1 MIIAASKSQ
10 SVGKQNLDEVTMMKQ
25 VRGLLVMAYGT
36 PYKEEDIERY
46 YTHIR
51 HGRKPAQED
60 IDDLAERYRAI
71 GGISP
76 LAKMT
81 EAQANALCA
90 RLNEVQDEVEY
101 KVFIGLKHIEPF
113 VEDAVAAMVNE
124 GITEAVSIVLAPH
137 FSTFSIKSYNGRAQ
151 EEADKL
157 GGTLKITSVEA
168 WYDEPKF
175 IEYWRQAVDGELEKM
190 SAEERAN
197 CCLIISNH
205 SLPEKIKLAGDPYE
219 DQLIETANLIKA
231 AATIEN
237 IAVGWQSEGKTPE
250 PWLGPDV
257 QDLTRELFNAHG
269 YKAFMYAPVGFV
281 TEHLEVLYDNDIE
294 CKVVCDELGVGYYR
308 PAMPNTHPLFID
320 AMVDAIHKKLA

>member
-1 MIIAASKSQ
+1 
-10 SVGKQNLDEVTMMKQ
+10 MKE

-51 HGRKPAQED
+51 HGRKPSQEHL
-60 IDDLAERYRAI
+60 DDLTERYRAI

-81 EAQANALCA
+81 EAQAHALCA

-113 VEDAVAAMVNE
+113 VEDAVEAMVKE

-137 FSTFSIKSYNGRAQ
+137 FSTFSIKSYNGRAK
-151 EEADKL
+151 EAAGKL
-157 GGTLKITSVEA
+157 GGTLNITSVEA

-175 IEYWRQAVDGELEKM
+175 IEFWKNAVNGELAKM
-190 SAEERAN
+190 TEEERAN
-197 CCLIISNH
+197 ACLIVSNH

-219 DQLIETANLIKA
+219 EQLIETARLIEEA
-231 AATIEN
+231 SDIVNVE
-237 IAVGWQSEGKTPE
+237 VGWQSAGQTPE

-257 QDLTRELFNAHG
+257 QDLTKELFEQKG
-269 YKAFMYAPVGFV
+269 YKAFIYTPVGFV

-294 CKVVCDELGVGYYR
+294 CKVVCDEIGASYYR
-308 PAMPNTHPLFID
+308 PTMPNTHPLFID
-320 AMVDAIHKKLA
+320 AMVDAINKKLAK

>member
-1 MIIAASKSQ
+1 
-10 SVGKQNLDEVTMMKQ
+10 MKQ

-51 HGRKPAQED
+51 HGRKPSQEHL
-60 IDDLAERYRAI
+60 DDLTERYRAI

-81 EAQANALCA
+81 KAQAEALCA

-101 KVFIGLKHIEPF
+101 KLFIGLKHIEPF
-113 VEDAVAAMVNE
+113 VEDAVEAMVNE

-137 FSTFSIKSYNGRAQ
+137 FSTFSIKSYNGRAK
-151 EEADKL
+151 EAAEKL
-157 GGTLKITSVEA
+157 GGTLSITSVEA

-175 IEYWRQAVDGELEKM
+175 IEFWKQAVNGELEKM
-190 SAEERAN
+190 TAEERAN
-197 CCLIISNH
+197 ACLIVSNH

-219 DQLIETANLIKA
+219 EQLIETARLIEA
-231 AATIEN
+231 ASNIEN
-237 IAVGWQSEGKTPE
+237 VEIGWQSAGKTPE

-257 QDLTRELFNAHG
+257 QDLTKELFEQKG
-269 YKAFMYAPVGFV
+269 YQSFIYTPVGFV

-294 CKVVCDELGVGYYR
+294 CKVVCDEIGANYYR
-308 PAMPNTHPLFID
+308 PTMPNTHPLFID
-320 AMVDAIHKKLA
+320 AMVDAIHKKLAK

>member
-1 MIIAASKSQ
+1 
-10 SVGKQNLDEVTMMKQ
+10 MKQ

-51 HGRKPAQED
+51 HGRKPSQEH
-60 IDDLAERYRAI
+60 IDDLTERYRAI

-81 EAQANALCA
+81 KAQAEALCA

-101 KVFIGLKHIEPF
+101 KLFIGLKHIEPF
-113 VEDAVAAMVNE
+113 VEDAVGAMVAE

-137 FSTFSIKSYNGRAQ
+137 FSTFSIKSYNGRAK
-151 EEADKL
+151 EAAEKL
-157 GGTLKITSVEA
+157 GGTLNITSVEA

-175 IEYWRQAVDGELEKM
+175 IEFWKEAVNGELAKM
-190 SAEERAN
+190 TEEERKSA
-197 CCLIISNH
+197 CLIVSNH

-219 DQLIETANLIKA
+219 EQLIETARLIEA
-231 AATIEN
+231 ASDIEN
-237 IAVGWQSEGKTPE
+237 VEIGWQSAGQTPE

-257 QDLTRELFNAHG
+257 QDLTKELFEQKG
-269 YKAFMYAPVGFV
+269 YKAFIYTPVGFV

-294 CKVVCDELGVGYYR
+294 CKVVCDEIGASYYR
-308 PAMPNTHPLFID
+308 PSMPNTHPLFID
-320 AMVDAIHKKLA
+320 AMVAAIDKKLAK